1 MGVKVLQGWHSDPF
15 ELHGERYFSAGQPT
29 KLVRD
34 GYLESYDEPPGES
47 GAGTGGSGI
56 SWLRKIFRNGRQ

>member
-15 ELHGERYFSAGQPT
+15 ELHGERYCSAGQPT

-34 GYLESYDEPPGES
+34 GYLETYDEPPSVNQLGQ
-47 GAGTGGSGI
+47 AG
-56 SWLRKIFRNGRQ
+56 